1 MGSWFKLRVNLM
13 LAYNIKLKLFKMK
26 ILPSFLSKPFITE
39 TISIVLMADERFV
52 YFYSLM
58 RSWYQSLSL
67 YPSLLLW
74 IHTLPLTVMT
84 IITQLFWL
92 ICGIMVK
99 MIPLSG
105 HHHYIMHAVT
115 RDVCQ
120 SSLSLPQVSSPGIKY
135 AFNL

>member
-1 MGSWFKLRVNLM
+1 M

-84 IITQLFWL
+84 IIT
-92 ICGIMVK
+92 
-99 MIPLSG
+99 
-105 HHHYIMHAVT
+105 
-115 RDVCQ
+115 
-120 SSLSLPQVSSPGIKY
+120 
-135 AFNL
+135 